1 MEILKIKG
9 KAFQVFDII
18 KRLDEKHG
26 SMTIAEYDKKINGGG
41 K

>member
-18 KRLDEKHG
+18 ERLAGLHPN
-26 SMTIAEYDKKINGGG
+26 MTLEEYQRRNKVNA
-41 K
+41 